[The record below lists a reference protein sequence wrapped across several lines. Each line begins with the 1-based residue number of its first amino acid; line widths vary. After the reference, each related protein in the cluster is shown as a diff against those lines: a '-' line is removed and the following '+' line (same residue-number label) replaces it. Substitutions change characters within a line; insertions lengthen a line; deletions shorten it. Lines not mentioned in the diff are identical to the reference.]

1 MELLYDFFLGEF
13 SMLTFIINGNILML
27 IYKLFNI
34 ECHIL
39 SILNSIVYMK

>member
-13 SMLTFIINGNILML
+13 SMTFIINGNILML

-34 ECHIL
+34 ECYV
-39 SILNSIVYMK
+39 SNILNSIVYMK